1 MKKVNFHYATHY
13 PFSLP
18 IPQISCH
25 NSPMRRILTSVVL
38 LVLLFPSIAIG
49 ETMDDLVLTN
59 GLYYKK
65 FTDVPFTG
73 KTTGKIQ
80 GTFRNGKMDGPYVRY
95 YENGRIG
102 LKVTFKNGKE
112 DGPWV
117 SYHENGRLGSKGIHK
132 NGKRDGPWVSYN

>member
-1 MKKVNFHYATHY
+1 M
-13 PFSLP
+13 
-18 IPQISCH
+18 
-25 NSPMRRILTSVVL
+25 
-38 LVLLFPSIAIG
+38 VLLFPSIAIG
-49 ETMDDLVLTN
+49 ETMDDLVITN

-112 DGPWV
+112 DCPWV
-117 SYHENGRLGSKGIHK
+117 TYRMDETVRMEYTGTFK
-132 NGKRDGPWVSYN
+132 DGVKVD